1 MRWGLY
7 SRVAVSLGVV
17 LFAAMVGLALVL
29 LRDVEDVFHSAQ
41 AANVALVLTGFWLLS
56 MMLVLLVLGAS
67 LKPLSSL
74 SRLITSASFDSP
86 QHKVNNKLRAR
97 KDEVGVLACAFDAMM
112 ANLQKSYDELEQR
125 ESHYRQLIE
134 TANAIPWELDLNMR
148 KLTYVG
154 PQVERILGYEQESWL
169 EDNFWL
175 EHVFAEDLQA
185 AEDFYRRVAAG
196 KDESEM
202 EYRILHADG
211 HPVWVRDWVHRSFQ
225 DPRAPKIQGF
235 TFDVDERVNAR
246 LELQRYREHLE
257 KLVDERTAEL
267 VEVNKEL
274 QSFAHSLSQDLR
286 VPLRIV
292 NGFSQALMEDYADT
306 LDEQGKD
313 YLHRICLGTEAMGKM
328 ISDMLL
334 LSRVTREEMHRKRFS
349 LSEVVEKEF
358 DRLRKS
364 DPDRKI
370 SVSIQPDVMVYA
382 DQSMLQIVIENLLSN
397 AWKYTAHTSVPEIK
411 FSSENMNNK
420 TIYSVSDN
428 GAGFDMQYADKLFLP
443 FRRLHNS
450 KEFEGTGV
458 GLATVKRIILRHGG
472 DIWGEGSVGEGA
484 VFSFTLSKEVAPV
497 IDNKNNYEDMEN
509 HVA

>member
-1 MRWGLY
+1 MLGLGY
-7 SRVAVSLGVV
+7 
-17 LFAAMVGLALVL
+17 VL
-29 LRDVEDVFHSAQ
+29 LRDVDDVFHSPQ
-41 AANVALVLTGFWLLS
+41 AAHVAMVLTGFWLLS
-56 MMLVLLVLGAS
+56 MMLVLLVLSAS

-74 SRLITSASFDSP
+74 SHLITSTSFDSP
-86 QHKVNNKLRAR
+86 RHTLNDKLRSR

-112 ANLQKSYDELEQR
+112 TNLQKSYDELEQR
-125 ESHYRQLIE
+125 EAHYRQLIE
-134 TANAIPWELDLNMR
+134 TANAIPWELDLNTR

-154 PQVERILGYEQESWL
+154 PQVERILGYEQASWL
-169 EDNFWL
+169 EEKFWL
-175 EHVFAEDLQA
+175 DHVFPEDRQA
-185 AEDFYRRVAAG
+185 AEDFYRRVASG
-196 KDESEM
+196 KDEREI
-202 EYRILHADG
+202 EYRIVHADG
-211 HPVWVRDWVHRSFQ
+211 HPVWVRDWVHHSFQ

-292 NGFSQALMEDYADT
+292 NGFSQAMLEDYSEA
-306 LDEQGKD
+306 LDDQGKD
-313 YLHRICLGTEAMGKM
+313 YLQRICLGTQAMGKM
-328 ISDMLL
+328 ITDMLL

-349 LSEVVEKEF
+349 LSEMVGSELDK
-358 DRLRKS
+358 LMKS

-370 SVSIQPDVMVYA
+370 IISIQPDVMVYA
-382 DQSMLQIVIENLLSN
+382 DHNMLKIVVENLLSN
-397 AWKYTAHTSVPEIK
+397 AWKYTVNTNVPEIK
-411 FSSENMNNK
+411 FSSETENNK
-420 TIYSVSDN
+420 TIYTISDN

-458 GLATVKRIILRHGG
+458 GLATVKRIVLRHGG
-472 DIWGEGSVGEGA
+472 EIWGEGGVGKGA
-484 VFSFTLSKEVAPV
+484 AFHFTLSKELSSAVG
-497 IDNKNNYEDMEN
+497 NKNNYSDITN